1 MGAIGGG
8 GVRLQLQPSRDSPH
22 LVVLHRKV
30 LILPLLLRGLPMLM
44 LPPPLLLLLLRWLS
58 ECGAASSKRVGV
70 RAGKASGG
78 LRSIAAGINADI
90 TRAPSSVAAK
100 ARSVGCIAMNCEL
113 IVLAFKACG
122 RVVVRILDKEQEADG
137 ARGWTCTLFHTVGIT
152 RKHASLIK
160 RQQFSCAQICISP
173 GRMRISA
180 ERVPRGGAH
189 DDQRRPLPHTV
200 SMRNLQ
206 QEVPCNHAPDCRS
219 AGGTR
224 RCCGRPCST
233 CTAGGSVCL

>member
-1 MGAIGGG
+1 MRKLAFDASQLPHVQALADFIVYVVLYVMRQRMRNRRWQGNGCDWGRG

-30 LILPLLLRGLPMLM
+30 LILPLLQLLELPMQL
-44 LPPPLLLLLLRWLS
+44 LLLSPPLLLLLLLRWLS
-58 ECGAASSKRVGV
+58 ESGAASSKRVGV

-90 TRAPSSVAAK
+90 TRAPSSVATK

-137 ARGWTCTLFHTVGIT
+137 SPAAHPSLSVFSSSIRGSNALVACDLQMSVSTAHSTHTARLQTMQNT
-152 RKHASLIK
+152 R
-160 RQQFSCAQICISP
+160 
-173 GRMRISA
+173 
-180 ERVPRGGAH
+180 
-189 DDQRRPLPHTV
+189 
-200 SMRNLQ
+200 
-206 QEVPCNHAPDCRS
+206 
-219 AGGTR
+219 
-224 RCCGRPCST
+224 
-233 CTAGGSVCL
+233 GSSFG